1 MRLFRDR
8 YVSIERCRTWLLAV
22 NAALT
27 VVVIG
32 YASEAWGL
40 VWSGQQVGDALAVLG
55 WAAIACFFGPLL
67 GALRRLQ
74 RWNEVLGRSLLLAG
88 LSVVSAFVGFEL
100 LINLT
105 DDDVRFPHTIGL
117 IMVTWVGALFSSWPS
132 WYRVQEVLLAGT
144 LLLGVVQRN
153 SRPVSAIATFIVL
166 YALSAALRNL
176 IHTVYVDIR
185 KPRVNLQNA
194 RMAALLGGGL
204 FAGMFVALFAIFSV
218 IVPYYP
224 PSAEGGGTE
233 VIFWSLDPVRTTP
246 AQPGGSDPMLVPSP
260 PRDDVIPPEATTS
273 VGYRSEV
280 TLSDMGPSRDD
291 PTIVARIRF
300 RQSQSGWRP
309 QLADLWRVESFRTP
323 QRGAASWR
331 REDDLGPVFAV
342 PENAY
347 LPVSYQYPRSSREV
361 CQVEILVSG
370 FPTFVSPYYP
380 SAFRLRS
387 SELRAFQRSS
397 TGDLYVPTGGS
408 IPAGFEYQL
417 EVHPAAHAPPPMST
431 PPVPH
436 DDPLYLL
443 VPPASETGVDLQEL
457 ARRIFVGGGTIDDR
471 IDQLRAF
478 FREHFVYDLQ
488 TTWRTEGSPLAVFLL
503 EERQGDCNFFAT
515 SAALLLRA
523 AGVPTRVTAGF
534 SRAEWASV
542 QRCYVLR
549 QQYAHAWIEVYR
561 PDLGWTP
568 IDPSRWGV
576 SPDESTP
583 PGDELGN
590 SDGARG
596 GDEQEGPE
604 FWPAQRTTGPEVGEV
619 GRDPRDPDESAGDR
633 SPDDDGSKSGRTAQ
647 RGQPVSPG
655 GRENGDG
662 SEPASGDSVTG
673 STDDAKDDA
682 SDGPERSG
690 SGGSRPGEG
699 SGRPTRIGSAGS
711 TFTIFSGLD
720 RSTASGGADDAD
732 DAGKANDDRDEE
744 DDADAVED
752 ESTGWNRW
760 FLALVVAVAAA
771 FAFWLQ
777 LRPEPE
783 LEAKAPDRAI
793 VRDLGVDAAFPADF
807 EPRTPQE
814 AVVFEYQRLQADLAA
829 ARRQRRLSETPR
841 EHGVRLAEQRDTLER
856 AFARLHEVLYQ
867 VLYGSGEVS
876 GADLDEVRAC
886 CRALRRGLLG

>member
-22 NAALT
+22 NVALT
-27 VVVIG
+27 VVAIG

-88 LSVVSAFVGFEL
+88 LSVISALVGFEL

-105 DDDVRFPHTIGL
+105 DDDVRFPHTVGL

-132 WYRVQEVLLAGT
+132 WYRVQEILLAGT

-153 SRPVSAIATFIVL
+153 SRPVSAIAVFIVL

-224 PSAEGGGTE
+224 PSAEDGGTE
-233 VIFWSLDPVRTTP
+233 AIFWSLDPVRTQP
-246 AQPGGSDPMLVPSP
+246 AQPGEGDPMLVPSP
-260 PRDDVIPPEATTS
+260 APDDALPPQEATTS

-280 TLSDMGPSRDD
+280 SLSDMGPSRDD

-300 RQSQSGWRP
+300 RQSRSGWRP

-331 REDDLGPVFAV
+331 RDDDLGPVFAV

-361 CQVEILVSG
+361 CQVQILVPG

-397 TGDLYVPTGGS
+397 TGDLYVPTGAS
-408 IPAGFEYQL
+408 IPEGFEYQL
-417 EVHPAAHAPPPMST
+417 EVHPAAHAPPPMAT
-431 PPVPH
+431 APVPH

-443 VPPASETGVDLQEL
+443 VPPASETGVDLREL
-457 ARRIFVGGGTIDDR
+457 ARRIFVRGGTIDDR
-471 IDQLRAF
+471 IDQLRDF
-478 FREHFVYDLQ
+478 FREYFVYDLQ
-488 TTWRTEGSPLAVFLL
+488 TSWRTEGSPLAAFLL
-503 EERQGDCNFFAT
+503 EERQGDCNYFAT

-523 AGVPTRVTAGF
+523 GGVPTRVTAGF
-534 SRAEWASV
+534 SRAEWDSV
-542 QRCYVLR
+542 QRSYVLR

-576 SPDESTP
+576 TSDESTP

-596 GDEQEGPE
+596 GDERDGPE
-604 FWPAQRTTGPEVGEV
+604 FWPADRTTGPEVGEV
-619 GRDPRDPDESAGDR
+619 GRDPRDPEESSGER
-633 SPDDDGSKSGRTAQ
+633 SPDGEARGQNAQ
-647 RGQPVSPG
+647 RGQPVSPEERG
-655 GRENGDG
+655 DREG
-662 SEPASGDSVTG
+662 SEPGSGDSVAGSRDDGSGDEGRSGGVSGGRPGQGRGGRTLTG
-673 STDDAKDDA
+673 S
-682 SDGPERSG
+682 
-690 SGGSRPGEG
+690 EG
-699 SGRPTRIGSAGS
+699 SS
-711 TFTIFSGLD
+711 FTIFSGVGRPTETEGD
-720 RSTASGGADDAD
+720 DHADDESEANGGAAD
-732 DAGKANDDRDEE
+732 EDPDES
-744 DDADAVED
+744 VED
-752 ESTGWNRW
+752 ESSGWTRW

-771 FAFWLQ
+771 FAFWVQ

-783 LEAKAPDRAI
+783 LEEDARDRAI
-793 VRDLGVDAAFPADF
+793 VRDLGVEPTFPVDF

-841 EHGVRLAEQRDTLER
+841 EHGVRLADQRDPLER

-886 CRALRRGLLG
+886 CRALRRGLLA